1 MTAVHG
7 HCDSRFESVRTVF
20 AERIAGK
27 HEVGA
32 AIAFSLEGELV
43 VDLWGGHA
51 DAARTRE
58 WQRDTLVNTYSTTKG
73 MTTICAHRL
82 VEQGRLDLDAPVA
95 RYWPEFAQ
103 AGKGSIPVRWLLC
116 HKAGLPAIRKPMPK
130 GSLYD
135 WNAMCEALAETE
147 PWWEPGSKHGYS
159 PVTFGHLVGEVIR
172 RIDGRSVGR
181 MFRDD
186 VAEPLGADYHI
197 GLPAEHHAR
206 VSDLIGNL
214 VPPHREGEKGGPRFK
229 GPLAQF
235 MRDMSDPTTMVGAAF
250 NNPFI
255 PAGAANSPE
264 WRSAEIPAANGHGTA
279 RGLARIYAALA
290 CGGAVDGIRILEHET
305 IERARE
311 EQASGPDATLGG
323 LPIRYGLGF
332 MLQSGSM
339 PFSPS
344 PRAFGH
350 PGAGG
355 SIGMADPDRR
365 VGYGFTMNKMGS
377 GLTGGQTGYAVLQ
390 AFWTALGR

>member
-7 HCDSRFESVRTVF
+7 HCDPRFDSVRAVF
-20 AERIAGK
+20 EKRIEAK
-27 HEVGA
+27 QEVGA
-32 AIAFSLEGELV
+32 AIAFSLDGELV
-43 VDLWGGHA
+43 VDLQGGHV
-51 DAARTRE
+51 DRERTRE

-103 AGKGSIPVRWLLC
+103 AGKEKIPVRWLLC
-116 HKAGLPAIRKPMPK
+116 HKAGLPAIRKPMPAE
-130 GSLYD
+130 SLYD
-135 WNAMCEALAETE
+135 WNAMCAGIAEAE
-147 PWWEPGSKHGYS
+147 PWWEPGTKHGYS
-159 PVTFGHLVGEVIR
+159 PVTFGHLVGELIR
-172 RIDGRSVGR
+172 RIDGRTVGEL
-181 MFRDD
+181 FREDI
-186 VAEPLGADYHI
+186 AGPLGADYHI
-197 GLPAEHHAR
+197 GLAASEDNRVADMIGGLMPARA
-206 VSDLIGNL
+206 D
-214 VPPHREGEKGGPRFK
+214 RETSGVRLK

-235 MRDMSDPTTMVGAAF
+235 MRDMGDPSTMVGAAF
-250 NNPFI
+250 NNPPI
-255 PAGAANSPE
+255 PIGAVNSRA
-264 WRSAEIPAANGHGTA
+264 WRGAEIPAANGHGTA
-279 RGLARIYAALA
+279 RALARIYGALA
-290 CGGAVDGIRILEHET
+290 CGGSVDGVHVLDRET
-305 IERARE
+305 IERACE

-332 MLQSGSM
+332 MLRSETM

-377 GLTGGQTGYAVLQ
+377 GLTGGQTGYAVLH
-390 AFWTALGR
+390 AFFEALGT